1 MKHALLGALS
11 TLLLP
16 FSAHAAASSAGGY
29 LMRGG
34 YQPRSYMRMGQDGD
48 AVASLPLGKATS
60 HKLRPGVEQSSD
72 TLDIQQHAGITELV
86 VIDSSVQDRATLYAG
101 LNPGVGVVEI
111 DAGRPGLPQLV
122 QALRGYRD
130 LAAIHVVSHASP
142 GALQLGSSRITAES
156 LHAELGTMQALRA
169 SVREGADLLFYGC
182 DLAANADGGAL
193 LDIVRSGTG
202 MDVAASSNL
211 TGAVALGGDWE
222 LEERRGGIESG
233 LAFSEKAL
241 KDFSGVLVAS
251 SGTKTFQTG
260 WVDNNANLTSAD
272 FVLTAKDA
280 GGSPISNVSI
290 DSLSYFA
297 AYLQT
302 GYNNSTTGTYFQ
314 VAADGTNTGSFELTG
329 LVAGELAEGQF
340 TNVHIVGIKPD
351 NSTVTSGTIIGT
363 GSSGETFTFGAGQLA
378 NFSGVKLKAFK
389 LVFDTSSG
397 PATKTLFEFRNFTV
411 TGAQGPLPVVSDSR
425 ISISGASGTGGTYKI
440 GDTVTATWNNTAG
453 GDNNAGITGV
463 TMDFSQ
469 FGGGAV
475 VATSNGGN
483 TWTATY
489 SITSGSIDATNRN
502 ISVSA
507 TNAAGTTTTADTTN
521 ATVDNIAP
529 TVTDARI
536 SISGAT
542 GTSGAYKIGDT
553 VTATWNNTAGGDN
566 NADTMASVTVN
577 FTDFGGGAAVAA
589 TNSSGTWTATY
600 TIVSGNIDGTNRNVS
615 VTATD
620 NAGNATVTADTT
632 NARVDNNPPSVSS
645 IVVSGS
651 PSSADSSMAFTVTF
665 DETVANVSTDDFTLV
680 GAGAT
685 GTIAS
690 VSASSGSSVNVNI
703 ASISGNGT
711 IRVNLNGSTNIVDG
725 VGNPVPSYSSGS
737 THTVAVPT
745 APGVPTIGTAT
756 AGDGQA
762 TVTFTAPGDGG
773 SPITTYTA
781 TANPGGITGSC
792 AGPTACAITV
802 GSLTNGTAYT
812 FSVTATN
819 GAGTGSA
826 SGASNSVTPMANQ
839 IITFSQPPSY
849 NFGATPTLIASSS
862 YAVGGGATGLAIG
875 FTSSTT
881 GVCTVTSGGALTFV
895 SAGTCT
901 IDADQAGNAS
911 TNAASTVTRSF
922 TVNAIVP
929 SAPGIG
935 SATAGNERAEVSFS
949 APPSN
954 GGATITDYTVTANP
968 GGNTGAGSSSPI
980 IVAGLTNGVSY
991 TFSVTAT
998 NSAGTSVASVP
1009 SNAVAPAG
1017 PQIITFANPGSQNF
1031 GSTPDLR
1038 LVNGGASATSG
1049 LDVTFTSSTTAVC
1062 TVTSEGVL
1070 AFIATGS
1077 CTILANQAGNSAYL
1091 AATPVSRT
1099 FTVNAV
1105 VAGAPTSSVA
1115 TAGDTQVSVS
1125 FVAPSNTGGTSITG
1139 YTVTVSPADVAPVNG
1154 AASPIVV
1161 TGLTNGRAY
1170 TFTVTADNSAGTGPA
1185 SSASNPATPKAAQ
1198 TITFVNPGAQNFG
1211 TTPALSANSDSGLTP
1226 TFTSST
1232 NTVCTIT
1239 AGGALTFVTVG
1250 TCTINVDQT
1259 GNASYLAA
1267 TQVSRSFTVN
1277 AVVAGA
1283 PQKPTVTAGD
1293 GAASVAFTAP
1303 TFSGGAAITGY
1314 TVAVIPADVAPVS
1327 ASSSPIAVTG
1337 LTNGQ
1342 AYEFTVTAN
1351 NSVGAGP
1358 ASTPSNAVTP
1368 TAAQVITFA
1377 NPGTQDFGTTP
1388 TLTAT
1393 ADSGLAA
1400 TFTTGTANICTV
1412 SSGGALSFLSVGTC
1426 TIHADQNGDASH
1438 AAATRVSQ
1446 SFTVR
1451 AVVSAAPVIGAA
1463 TLSSAT
1469 VAEVS
1474 FAAPAF
1480 DGGAAI
1486 TQYEV
1491 VPSPSVAGGPFVGA
1505 GSPVT
1510 VTGLVAG
1517 QSYTFTV
1524 LARNSAGDSQASA
1537 ATNAVQPMTGQSIT
1551 FNNPGTQNFGTTPT
1565 LSASASSGLAVSLS
1579 VDGATAA
1586 VCSINNGVLSF
1597 ASVGTCTVLADQAGD
1612 ASHDPAVQVSQSFNV
1627 QAVAPAAPVVGAA
1640 AMTSATAAEISF
1652 TAPGFDG
1659 GAAITRYEVVPS
1671 PSIAG
1676 GPFVGN
1682 GSPLTVTGL
1691 VAGQSYTF
1699 TVLARNSAGDSQASA
1714 ATNAVQPM
1722 TGQSITFNNPG
1733 TQNFG
1738 TTPTLSASASSGLA
1752 VSLSVDGATAAVC
1765 SINNGVLSFASVGTC
1780 TVLADQAGDASH
1792 DPAVQVSQSFNVQA
1806 VAPAA
1811 PVIGTAAMTS
1821 ATAAEISFTAPGF
1834 DGGAAITHYEVV
1846 PSPAVAGGAFVAS
1859 SSPVAVDGLTAG
1871 QSYTFSVIARN
1882 SAGDSPASAA
1892 SNALQ
1897 PMVAQAISFSVAGS
1911 YDFGTTPTLVAT
1923 SSSGLAVRLMVDAG
1937 SASVCAINNEVLSF
1951 AAVGSCTVHADQA
1964 GDASHSP
1971 AARVSQ
1977 SFMVQAVVPAAP
1989 VIGSATMLSET
2000 SAEISFA
2007 APAFDGGTAITG
2019 YQVLPHP
2026 ATVGGATYVGTGS
2039 PIRVTGLTKGVHYSF
2054 AVVAI
2059 NSVGEGAASALSN
2072 TLFMVPLLEAHPV
2085 TQNVAYGTATEITLS
2100 ATGAYQAVSV
2110 VVGPGNGSASV
2121 HGTRLTYTPTLGYA
2135 GPDSFTYAVMDG
2147 YSSATATVDVM
2158 VGPPSLSMD
2167 SGVPDAVASSVY
2179 QHQLVTHGGIEGY
2192 TYVVTS
2198 GSLPPGVK
2206 LSAAGL
2212 LSGTPT
2218 QTGSFTFT
2226 VSSTDSSTG
2235 AGPFTVAQGY
2245 TLAVTH
2251 PDLELA
2257 TSTLM
2262 VAFGG
2267 QQYRT
2272 QLRSQGGTAPYSY
2285 SVAGGQLPAGLSL
2298 STEGE
2303 ISGVPEMA
2311 GTFAFIA
2318 QVTDANG
2325 FADTADLSLKVEAG
2339 LQVIHDMA
2347 TDPAEP
2353 VFATGGTFVVSAQGG
2368 QSGNPLLYGSGSPAI
2383 CSVVGNVVTM
2393 LDAGTCVLTIDQAG
2407 NAQYL
2412 AAQQAVLQVDI
2423 AAAMPSLTWLDGIAK
2438 VYGEAA
2444 FDLPDPRSNSTGA
2457 FSFSSSDTK
2466 VATISGRTVT
2476 LVGEGSATL
2485 TAYQAAQGG
2494 YTAASV
2500 ELNLTVNA
2508 RPDPTADANVRGS
2521 LQAQVDASVRFSR
2534 VQLGNIQSRLQQVR
2548 SGSNPSSATLTL
2560 AYAGD
2565 LLGQAVSVPVQLP
2578 VNQFTGMPSGWGGWM
2593 SGTATFGNS
2602 GQQQGGSFDFN
2613 TDGISLGVDR
2623 SYGDNGLLGMAASL
2637 GRNRSRLDNSPSR
2650 MDADQYSLAVY
2661 GLWRAGE
2668 HLFVDGVLAQGRLSF
2683 DIARWS
2689 DDANAVAVGQRDGNQ
2704 TFGALTF
2711 GYQQQH
2717 GATTLSGYGRF
2728 DGSQSHLDGYREHGL
2743 QAYDLVYAR
2752 QTVRNSGLA
2761 LGFDGSYSWQGE
2773 RLQLRPFWKLEY
2785 RQSLSNNGD
2794 AWMNYVQQPST
2805 DGYLL
2810 KMQGYADNML
2820 TAGLGLDMQTRN
2832 GWLISLL
2839 FGRDQGSNS
2848 ASSNSVG
2855 LRVSYGKGGAGSG
2868 NVGAADGVG
2877 LDECQGRRCRR
2888 GTGMQGHAEQIRP

>member
-290 DSLSYFA
+290 YSSSPFA

-302 GYNNSTTGTYFQ
+302 GYNTSTTGTYFQ
-314 VAADGTNTGSFELTG
+314 VAADGANTGSFELTG
-329 LVAGELAEGQF
+329 LVAGEYGAGHF
-340 TNVHIVGIKPD
+340 TNVHIIGIKPD
-351 NSTVTSGTIIGT
+351 NSIVTSSTINGT
-363 GSSGETFTFGAGQLA
+363 GAANETFTFGAGQLV

-397 PATKTLFEFRNFTV
+397 SGTKPFFEFRNFTV
-411 TGAQGPLPVVSDSR
+411 TGAQGPVPVVSDSR

-600 TIVSGNIDGTNRNVS
+600 TIVSGSIDATNRNVT

-665 DETVANVSTDDFTLV
+665 DETVTNVSTDDFTLV
-680 GAGAT
+680 GAGAI

-826 SGASNSVTPMANQ
+826 SAASNSVTPMANQ
-839 IITFSQPPSY
+839 IITFTQPPSY
-849 NFGATPTLIASSS
+849 NFGATPTLTASST
-862 YAVGGGATGLAIG
+862 YAVSGAATGFAID

-911 TNAASTVTRSF
+911 TNAAFTVTRSF

-935 SATAGNERAEVSFS
+935 SATAGDERAEVSFS

-954 GGATITDYTVTANP
+954 GGATITGYTITANP

-1170 TFTVTADNSAGTGPA
+1170 TFTVTADNSAGSGPA

-1232 NTVCTIT
+1232 TTVCTIT

-1267 TQVSRSFTVN
+1267 TQVTRSFTVN

-1368 TAAQVITFA
+1368 TAAQVITFS

-1491 VPSPSVAGGPFVGA
+1491 VPSPSVAGGPFVG
-1505 GSPVT
+1505 
-1510 VTGLVAG
+1510 
-1517 QSYTFTV
+1517 
-1524 LARNSAGDSQASA
+1524 
-1537 ATNAVQPMTGQSIT
+1537 
-1551 FNNPGTQNFGTTPT
+1551 
-1565 LSASASSGLAVSLS
+1565 
-1579 VDGATAA
+1579 
-1586 VCSINNGVLSF
+1586 
-1597 ASVGTCTVLADQAGD
+1597 
-1612 ASHDPAVQVSQSFNV
+1612 
-1627 QAVAPAAPVVGAA
+1627 
-1640 AMTSATAAEISF
+1640 
-1652 TAPGFDG
+1652 
-1659 GAAITRYEVVPS
+1659 
-1671 PSIAG
+1671 
-1676 GPFVGN
+1676 N

-1765 SINNGVLSFASVGTC
+1765 SINSGVLSFASVGTC

-1792 DPAVQVSQSFNVQA
+1792 DPAVQVSQSFNVKA

-1846 PSPAVAGGAFVAS
+1846 PSPAVAGGPFVAS

-1871 QSYTFSVIARN
+1871 QSYTFYVIARN

-2383 CSVVGNVVTM
+2383 CSVVGSVVTM

-2743 QAYDLVYAR
+2743 QVYDLVYAR

-2888 GTGMQGHAEQIRP
+2888 GTGMQGHGEQIRP

>member
-260 WVDNNANLTSAD
+260 WVDTNASLISTD
-272 FVLTAKDA
+272 FILTAKDA

-302 GYNNSTTGTYFQ
+302 GYNTSTTGTYFQ

-329 LVAGELAEGQF
+329 LVAGEFAEGQF

-935 SATAGNERAEVSFS
+935 SATAGDERAEVSFS

-954 GGATITDYTVTANP
+954 GGATITGYTVTANP

-1038 LVNGGASATSG
+1038 FVNGGASATSG

-1105 VAGAPTSSVA
+1105 MAGAPTSSVA

-1161 TGLTNGRAY
+1161 TGLTNGQTY

-1198 TITFVNPGAQNFG
+1198 TVTFGNPGAQNFG
-1211 TTPALSANSDSGLTP
+1211 TTPALSATSDSGLTP

-1232 NTVCTIT
+1232 TTVCTIT

-1267 TQVSRSFTVN
+1267 TQVTRSFTVN

-1505 GSPVT
+1505 GSPVAIS
-1510 VTGLVAG
+1510 GLVAG

-1586 VCSINNGVLSF
+1586 VCSINS
-1597 ASVGTCTVLADQAGD
+1597 
-1612 ASHDPAVQVSQSFNV
+1612 
-1627 QAVAPAAPVVGAA
+1627 
-1640 AMTSATAAEISF
+1640 
-1652 TAPGFDG
+1652 
-1659 GAAITRYEVVPS
+1659 
-1671 PSIAG
+1671 
-1676 GPFVGN
+1676 
-1682 GSPLTVTGL
+1682 
-1691 VAGQSYTF
+1691 
-1699 TVLARNSAGDSQASA
+1699 
-1714 ATNAVQPM
+1714 
-1722 TGQSITFNNPG
+1722 
-1733 TQNFG
+1733 
-1738 TTPTLSASASSGLA
+1738 
-1752 VSLSVDGATAAVC
+1752 
-1765 SINNGVLSFASVGTC
+1765 GVLSFASVGTC

-1846 PSPAVAGGAFVAS
+1846 PSPAVAGGPFVAS

-2353 VFATGGTFVVSAQGG
+2353 VFATGGTFLVSAQGG

>member
-182 DLAANADGGAL
+182 DLAATDDGEVMLGIIR
-193 LDIVRSGTG
+193 DQSG

-211 TGAVALGGDWE
+211 TGAVGQGGDWL
-222 LEERRGGIESG
+222 LEVQRGDIGTS
-233 LAFSEKAL
+233 LAFSDKAL
-241 KDFSGVLVAS
+241 RDYSGVLAAS
-251 SGTKTFQTG
+251 NGLKTFSTG
-260 WVDNNANLTSAD
+260 WTDNNINLTSQD
-272 FVLTAKDA
+272 FIVTGWDV
-280 GGSPISNVSI
+280 GGSAIGNVSI
-290 DSLSYFA
+290 YA
-297 AYLQT
+297 YAPNVAYLQWQF
-302 GYNNSTTGTYFQ
+302 NNTTTGTYFK
-314 VAADGTNTGSFELTG
+314 VAADGTNTGTFELAG
-329 LVAGELAEGQF
+329 LEAGEAPGLGGQF
-340 TNVHIVGIKPD
+340 TNVRIVGIKPD
-351 NSTVTSGTIIGT
+351 DSTVTSATLSGTAIEN
-363 GSSGETFTFGAGQLA
+363 ETFSFGPSQLA
-378 NFSGVKLKAFK
+378 AFNGVKLKAFK
-389 LVFDTSSG
+389 LVFDTSS
-397 PATKTLFEFRNFTV
+397 AWETKPYFEFRNFTV
-411 TGAQGPLPVVSDSR
+411 TAAQGPLPIVSDSR

-453 GDNNAGITGV
+453 GDNNVGITGV

-469 FGGGAV
+469 FGGSAT
-475 VATSNGGN
+475 VAASSSGN

-489 SITSGSIDATNRN
+489 SITSGSIDATHRN

-507 TNAAGTTTTADTTN
+507 TNVAGTTTTADTTN

-935 SATAGNERAEVSFS
+935 SATAGDERAEVSFS

-954 GGATITDYTVTANP
+954 GGATITGYTVTANP

-1038 LVNGGASATSG
+1038 FVNGGASATSG

-1105 VAGAPTSSVA
+1105 MAGAPTSSVA

-1161 TGLTNGRAY
+1161 TGLTNGQTY

-1198 TITFVNPGAQNFG
+1198 TVTFGNPGAQNFG
-1211 TTPALSANSDSGLTP
+1211 TTPALSATSDSGLTP

-1232 NTVCTIT
+1232 TTVCTIT

-1267 TQVSRSFTVN
+1267 TQVTRSFTVN

-1491 VPSPSVAGGPFVGA
+1491 VPSPSVAGGPFVG
-1505 GSPVT
+1505 
-1510 VTGLVAG
+1510 
-1517 QSYTFTV
+1517 
-1524 LARNSAGDSQASA
+1524 
-1537 ATNAVQPMTGQSIT
+1537 
-1551 FNNPGTQNFGTTPT
+1551 
-1565 LSASASSGLAVSLS
+1565 
-1579 VDGATAA
+1579 
-1586 VCSINNGVLSF
+1586 
-1597 ASVGTCTVLADQAGD
+1597 
-1612 ASHDPAVQVSQSFNV
+1612 
-1627 QAVAPAAPVVGAA
+1627 
-1640 AMTSATAAEISF
+1640 
-1652 TAPGFDG
+1652 
-1659 GAAITRYEVVPS
+1659 
-1671 PSIAG
+1671 
-1676 GPFVGN
+1676 N

-1765 SINNGVLSFASVGTC
+1765 SINSGVLSFASVGTC

-1846 PSPAVAGGAFVAS
+1846 PSPAVAGGPFVAS

-2353 VFATGGTFVVSAQGG
+2353 VFATGGTFLVSAQGG

>member
-600 TIVSGNIDGTNRNVS
+600 TIVSGSIDATNRNVT

-665 DETVANVSTDDFTLV
+665 DETVTNVSTDDFTLV
-680 GAGAT
+680 GAGAI

-690 VSASSGSSVNVNI
+690 VSASNGSSVNVNI
-703 ASISGNGT
+703 AGISGNGT

-826 SGASNSVTPMANQ
+826 SAASNSVTPMANQ
-839 IITFSQPPSY
+839 IITFTQPPSY
-849 NFGATPTLIASSS
+849 NFGATPTLTASST
-862 YAVGGGATGLAIG
+862 YAVSGAATGFAID

-1139 YTVTVSPADVAPVNG
+1139 YTVTVSPADVTPVNG

-1267 TQVSRSFTVN
+1267 TQVTRSFTVN

-1491 VPSPSVAGGPFVGA
+1491 VPSPSVAGGPFVG
-1505 GSPVT
+1505 
-1510 VTGLVAG
+1510 
-1517 QSYTFTV
+1517 
-1524 LARNSAGDSQASA
+1524 
-1537 ATNAVQPMTGQSIT
+1537 
-1551 FNNPGTQNFGTTPT
+1551 
-1565 LSASASSGLAVSLS
+1565 
-1579 VDGATAA
+1579 
-1586 VCSINNGVLSF
+1586 
-1597 ASVGTCTVLADQAGD
+1597 
-1612 ASHDPAVQVSQSFNV
+1612 
-1627 QAVAPAAPVVGAA
+1627 
-1640 AMTSATAAEISF
+1640 
-1652 TAPGFDG
+1652 
-1659 GAAITRYEVVPS
+1659 
-1671 PSIAG
+1671 
-1676 GPFVGN
+1676 N

-1765 SINNGVLSFASVGTC
+1765 SINSGVLSFASVGTC
-1780 TVLADQAGDASH
+1780 KVLADQAGDASH

-1846 PSPAVAGGAFVAS
+1846 PSPAVAGGPFVAS

-2026 ATVGGATYVGTGS
+2026 ATVGGATYVGKGS

-2743 QAYDLVYAR
+2743 QTYDLVYAR

-2888 GTGMQGHAEQIRP
+2888 GTGMQGHGEQIRP

>member
-1 MKHALLGALS
+1 M
-11 TLLLP
+11 
-16 FSAHAAASSAGGY
+16 
-29 LMRGG
+29 
-34 YQPRSYMRMGQDGD
+34 
-48 AVASLPLGKATS
+48 
-60 HKLRPGVEQSSD
+60 
-72 TLDIQQHAGITELV
+72 
-86 VIDSSVQDRATLYAG
+86 
-101 LNPGVGVVEI
+101 
-111 DAGRPGLPQLV
+111 
-122 QALRGYRD
+122 
-130 LAAIHVVSHASP
+130 
-142 GALQLGSSRITAES
+142 
-156 LHAELGTMQALRA
+156 
-169 SVREGADLLFYGC
+169 
-182 DLAANADGGAL
+182 
-193 LDIVRSGTG
+193 
-202 MDVAASSNL
+202 
-211 TGAVALGGDWE
+211 
-222 LEERRGGIESG
+222 
-233 LAFSEKAL
+233 
-241 KDFSGVLVAS
+241 
-251 SGTKTFQTG
+251 
-260 WVDNNANLTSAD
+260 
-272 FVLTAKDA
+272 
-280 GGSPISNVSI
+280 
-290 DSLSYFA
+290 
-297 AYLQT
+297 
-302 GYNNSTTGTYFQ
+302 
-314 VAADGTNTGSFELTG
+314 
-329 LVAGELAEGQF
+329 
-340 TNVHIVGIKPD
+340 
-351 NSTVTSGTIIGT
+351 
-363 GSSGETFTFGAGQLA
+363 
-378 NFSGVKLKAFK
+378 
-389 LVFDTSSG
+389 
-397 PATKTLFEFRNFTV
+397 
-411 TGAQGPLPVVSDSR
+411 
-425 ISISGASGTGGTYKI
+425 
-440 GDTVTATWNNTAG
+440 
-453 GDNNAGITGV
+453 
-463 TMDFSQ
+463 
-469 FGGGAV
+469 
-475 VATSNGGN
+475 
-483 TWTATY
+483 
-489 SITSGSIDATNRN
+489 
-502 ISVSA
+502 
-507 TNAAGTTTTADTTN
+507 
-521 ATVDNIAP
+521 
-529 TVTDARI
+529 
-536 SISGAT
+536 
-542 GTSGAYKIGDT
+542 
-553 VTATWNNTAGGDN
+553 
-566 NADTMASVTVN
+566 
-577 FTDFGGGAAVAA
+577 
-589 TNSSGTWTATY
+589 
-600 TIVSGNIDGTNRNVS
+600 
-615 VTATD
+615 
-620 NAGNATVTADTT
+620 
-632 NARVDNNPPSVSS
+632 
-645 IVVSGS
+645 
-651 PSSADSSMAFTVTF
+651 
-665 DETVANVSTDDFTLV
+665 
-680 GAGAT
+680 
-685 GTIAS
+685 
-690 VSASSGSSVNVNI
+690 
-703 ASISGNGT
+703 
-711 IRVNLNGSTNIVDG
+711 
-725 VGNPVPSYSSGS
+725 
-737 THTVAVPT
+737 
-745 APGVPTIGTAT
+745 
-756 AGDGQA
+756 
-762 TVTFTAPGDGG
+762 
-773 SPITTYTA
+773 
-781 TANPGGITGSC
+781 
-792 AGPTACAITV
+792 
-802 GSLTNGTAYT
+802 
-812 FSVTATN
+812 
-819 GAGTGSA
+819 
-826 SGASNSVTPMANQ
+826 
-839 IITFSQPPSY
+839 
-849 NFGATPTLIASSS
+849 
-862 YAVGGGATGLAIG
+862 
-875 FTSSTT
+875 
-881 GVCTVTSGGALTFV
+881 
-895 SAGTCT
+895 
-901 IDADQAGNAS
+901 
-911 TNAASTVTRSF
+911 
-922 TVNAIVP
+922 
-929 SAPGIG
+929 
-935 SATAGNERAEVSFS
+935 
-949 APPSN
+949 
-954 GGATITDYTVTANP
+954 
-968 GGNTGAGSSSPI
+968 
-980 IVAGLTNGVSY
+980 
-991 TFSVTAT
+991 
-998 NSAGTSVASVP
+998 
-1009 SNAVAPAG
+1009 
-1017 PQIITFANPGSQNF
+1017 
-1031 GSTPDLR
+1031 
-1038 LVNGGASATSG
+1038 
-1049 LDVTFTSSTTAVC
+1049 
-1062 TVTSEGVL
+1062 
-1070 AFIATGS
+1070 
-1077 CTILANQAGNSAYL
+1077 
-1091 AATPVSRT
+1091 
-1099 FTVNAV
+1099 
-1105 VAGAPTSSVA
+1105 
-1115 TAGDTQVSVS
+1115 
-1125 FVAPSNTGGTSITG
+1125 
-1139 YTVTVSPADVAPVNG
+1139 
-1154 AASPIVV
+1154 
-1161 TGLTNGRAY
+1161 
-1170 TFTVTADNSAGTGPA
+1170 
-1185 SSASNPATPKAAQ
+1185 
-1198 TITFVNPGAQNFG
+1198 
-1211 TTPALSANSDSGLTP
+1211 
-1226 TFTSST
+1226 
-1232 NTVCTIT
+1232 
-1239 AGGALTFVTVG
+1239 TVG

-1267 TQVSRSFTVN
+1267 TQVTRSFTVN

-1491 VPSPSVAGGPFVGA
+1491 VPSPSVAGGPFVGN
-1505 GSPVT
+1505 GSPLT

-1586 VCSINNGVLSF
+1586 VCSINSGVLSF

-1612 ASHDPAVQVSQSFNV
+1612 ASHDPAVQVSQSFSV
-1627 QAVAPAAPVVGAA
+1627 QAVAPAAPVIGTAA
-1640 AMTSATAAEISF
+1640 LTSATAAEVSF
-1652 TAPGFDG
+1652 GAPAFDG
-1659 GAAITRYEVVPS
+1659 GAAITQYEVVPS
-1671 PSIAG
+1671 PSVAG

-1765 SINNGVLSFASVGTC
+1765 SINSGVLSFASVGTC

-1792 DPAVQVSQSFNVQA
+1792 DPAVQVSQSFSVQA

-1811 PVIGTAAMTS
+1811 PVIGTAALTS
-1821 ATAAEISFTAPGF
+1821 ATAAEVSFGAPAF

-1846 PSPAVAGGAFVAS
+1846 PSPAVAGGPFVAS

-2353 VFATGGTFVVSAQGG
+2353 VFATGGTFLVSAQGG

>member
-1 MKHALLGALS
+1 
-11 TLLLP
+11 
-16 FSAHAAASSAGGY
+16 
-29 LMRGG
+29 MRGG
-34 YQPRSYMRMGQDGD
+34 YQPRSYMRMGQGD
-48 AVASLPLGKATS
+48 AVASLPLGKASS
-60 HKLRPGVEQSSD
+60 HKPRAGVEQSSD

-142 GALQLGSSRITAES
+142 GVLQLGSSRITAES

-182 DLAANADGGAL
+182 DLAATDDGEVMLGIIR
-193 LDIVRSGTG
+193 DQSG

-211 TGAVALGGDWE
+211 TGAVGQGGDWL
-222 LEERRGGIESG
+222 LEVQRGDIGTS
-233 LAFSEKAL
+233 LAFSDKAL
-241 KDFSGVLVAS
+241 RDYSGVLAAS
-251 SGTKTFQTG
+251 NGLKTFSTG
-260 WVDNNANLTSAD
+260 WTDNNINLTSQD
-272 FVLTAKDA
+272 FIVTGWDV
-280 GGSPISNVSI
+280 GGSAIGNVSI
-290 DSLSYFA
+290 YA
-297 AYLQT
+297 YAPNVAYLQWQF
-302 GYNNSTTGTYFQ
+302 NNTTTGTYFK
-314 VAADGTNTGSFELTG
+314 VAADGTNTGTFELAG
-329 LVAGELAEGQF
+329 LEAGEAPGLGGQF
-340 TNVHIVGIKPD
+340 TNVRIVGIKPD
-351 NSTVTSGTIIGT
+351 DSTVTSATLSGTAIEN
-363 GSSGETFTFGAGQLA
+363 ETFSFGPSQLA
-378 NFSGVKLKAFK
+378 AFNGVKLKAFK
-389 LVFDTSSG
+389 LVFDTSS
-397 PATKTLFEFRNFTV
+397 AWETKPYFEFRNFTV
-411 TGAQGPLPVVSDSR
+411 TAAQGPLPIVSDSR

-453 GDNNAGITGV
+453 GDNNVGITGV

-469 FGGGAV
+469 FGGSAT
-475 VATSNGGN
+475 VAASSSGN

-489 SITSGSIDATNRN
+489 SITSGSIDATHRN

-507 TNAAGTTTTADTTN
+507 TNVAGTTTTADTTN

-935 SATAGNERAEVSFS
+935 SATAGDERAEVSFS

-1267 TQVSRSFTVN
+1267 TQVTRSFTVN

-1491 VPSPSVAGGPFVGA
+1491 VPSPSVAGGPFVGN
-1505 GSPVT
+1505 GSPLT

-1517 QSYTFTV
+1517 QSYAFTV

-1537 ATNAVQPMTGQSIT
+1537 ATNAVQPMTAQSIT

-1586 VCSINNGVLSF
+1586 VCSINS
-1597 ASVGTCTVLADQAGD
+1597 
-1612 ASHDPAVQVSQSFNV
+1612 
-1627 QAVAPAAPVVGAA
+1627 
-1640 AMTSATAAEISF
+1640 
-1652 TAPGFDG
+1652 
-1659 GAAITRYEVVPS
+1659 
-1671 PSIAG
+1671 
-1676 GPFVGN
+1676 
-1682 GSPLTVTGL
+1682 
-1691 VAGQSYTF
+1691 
-1699 TVLARNSAGDSQASA
+1699 
-1714 ATNAVQPM
+1714 
-1722 TGQSITFNNPG
+1722 
-1733 TQNFG
+1733 
-1738 TTPTLSASASSGLA
+1738 
-1752 VSLSVDGATAAVC
+1752 
-1765 SINNGVLSFASVGTC
+1765 GVLSFASVGTC

-1846 PSPAVAGGAFVAS
+1846 PSPAVAGGPFVAS

-2353 VFATGGTFVVSAQGG
+2353 VFATGGTFLVSAQGG

>member
-826 SGASNSVTPMANQ
+826 SAASNSVTPMANQ

-1139 YTVTVSPADVAPVNG
+1139 YTVTVSPADVTPVNG

-1267 TQVSRSFTVN
+1267 TQVTRSFTVN

-1586 VCSINNGVLSF
+1586 VCSINS
-1597 ASVGTCTVLADQAGD
+1597 
-1612 ASHDPAVQVSQSFNV
+1612 
-1627 QAVAPAAPVVGAA
+1627 
-1640 AMTSATAAEISF
+1640 
-1652 TAPGFDG
+1652 
-1659 GAAITRYEVVPS
+1659 
-1671 PSIAG
+1671 
-1676 GPFVGN
+1676 
-1682 GSPLTVTGL
+1682 
-1691 VAGQSYTF
+1691 
-1699 TVLARNSAGDSQASA
+1699 
-1714 ATNAVQPM
+1714 
-1722 TGQSITFNNPG
+1722 
-1733 TQNFG
+1733 
-1738 TTPTLSASASSGLA
+1738 
-1752 VSLSVDGATAAVC
+1752 
-1765 SINNGVLSFASVGTC
+1765 GVLSFASVGTC

-1811 PVIGTAAMTS
+1811 PVIGTAALTS

-1846 PSPAVAGGAFVAS
+1846 PSPAVAGGPFVAS

-2147 YSSATATVDVM
+2147 YSSATATVEVM

-2179 QHQLVTHGGIEGY
+2179 QHQLITHGGIEGY

-2353 VFATGGTFVVSAQGG
+2353 VFAMGGTFVVSAQGG

-2383 CSVVGNVVTM
+2383 CSVVDNVVTM

-2438 VYGEAA
+2438 AYGEAA

-2743 QAYDLVYAR
+2743 QTYDLVYAR

-2888 GTGMQGHAEQIRP
+2888 GTGMQGHGEQIRP

>member
-826 SGASNSVTPMANQ
+826 SAASNSVTPMANQ
-839 IITFSQPPSY
+839 IITFTQPPSY
-849 NFGATPTLIASSS
+849 NFGATPTLTASST
-862 YAVGGGATGLAIG
+862 YAVSGAATGFAID

-929 SAPGIG
+929 SAPSIG

-1314 TVAVIPADVAPVS
+1314 TVAVIPADVSPVS

-1491 VPSPSVAGGPFVGA
+1491 VPSPSVAGGPFVG
-1505 GSPVT
+1505 
-1510 VTGLVAG
+1510 
-1517 QSYTFTV
+1517 
-1524 LARNSAGDSQASA
+1524 
-1537 ATNAVQPMTGQSIT
+1537 
-1551 FNNPGTQNFGTTPT
+1551 
-1565 LSASASSGLAVSLS
+1565 
-1579 VDGATAA
+1579 
-1586 VCSINNGVLSF
+1586 
-1597 ASVGTCTVLADQAGD
+1597 
-1612 ASHDPAVQVSQSFNV
+1612 
-1627 QAVAPAAPVVGAA
+1627 
-1640 AMTSATAAEISF
+1640 
-1652 TAPGFDG
+1652 
-1659 GAAITRYEVVPS
+1659 
-1671 PSIAG
+1671 
-1676 GPFVGN
+1676 N

-1765 SINNGVLSFASVGTC
+1765 SINSGVLSFASVGTC

-1811 PVIGTAAMTS
+1811 PVIGTAALTS

-1977 SFMVQAVVPAAP
+1977 SFLVQAVVPAAP

-2147 YSSATATVDVM
+2147 YSSATATVEVM

-2179 QHQLVTHGGIEGY
+2179 QHQLITHGGIEGY

-2298 STEGE
+2298 SKEGE

-2353 VFATGGTFVVSAQGG
+2353 VFATGGTFLVSAQGG

-2743 QAYDLVYAR
+2743 QTYDLVYAR

-2888 GTGMQGHAEQIRP
+2888 GTGMQGHGEQIRP

>member
-302 GYNNSTTGTYFQ
+302 GYNTSTTGTYFQ

-340 TNVHIVGIKPD
+340 TNVHIIGIKPD
-351 NSTVTSGTIIGT
+351 NSTVTSGTINGT
-363 GSSGETFTFGAGQLA
+363 GSSNETFTFGAGQLA

-475 VATSNGGN
+475 VAASNSGN

-489 SITSGSIDATNRN
+489 PITAGSVDATNRN

-521 ATVDNIAP
+521 AIVDNIAP

-542 GTSGAYKIGDT
+542 GTSGAYRIGDT

-725 VGNPVPSYSSGS
+725 VGNPVPSYNSGS

-762 TVTFTAPGDGG
+762 TVTFAAPGDGG

-781 TANPGGITGSC
+781 TATPGGITGSC
-792 AGPTACAITV
+792 AGPTACTITV

-826 SGASNSVTPMANQ
+826 SAASNSVTPMANQ
-839 IITFSQPPSY
+839 IITFAQPSNY
-849 NFGATPTLIASSS
+849 NFGATPTLTASSA
-862 YAVGGGATGLAIG
+862 YAVSGAATGFAID

-935 SATAGNERAEVSFS
+935 SATAGDERAEVSFS

-954 GGATITDYTVTANP
+954 GGATITGYTVTANP

-980 IVAGLTNGVSY
+980 IVAGLTNGVPY

-1161 TGLTNGRAY
+1161 TGLTNGQTY

-1198 TITFVNPGAQNFG
+1198 TVTFGNPGAQNFG
-1211 TTPALSANSDSGLTP
+1211 TTPALSATSDSGLTP

-1232 NTVCTIT
+1232 TTVCTIT

-1267 TQVSRSFTVN
+1267 TQVTRSFTVN

-1283 PQKPTVTAGD
+1283 PQKPAVTAGD

-1491 VPSPSVAGGPFVGA
+1491 VPSPSVAGGPFVG
-1505 GSPVT
+1505 
-1510 VTGLVAG
+1510 
-1517 QSYTFTV
+1517 
-1524 LARNSAGDSQASA
+1524 
-1537 ATNAVQPMTGQSIT
+1537 
-1551 FNNPGTQNFGTTPT
+1551 
-1565 LSASASSGLAVSLS
+1565 
-1579 VDGATAA
+1579 
-1586 VCSINNGVLSF
+1586 
-1597 ASVGTCTVLADQAGD
+1597 
-1612 ASHDPAVQVSQSFNV
+1612 
-1627 QAVAPAAPVVGAA
+1627 
-1640 AMTSATAAEISF
+1640 
-1652 TAPGFDG
+1652 
-1659 GAAITRYEVVPS
+1659 
-1671 PSIAG
+1671 
-1676 GPFVGN
+1676 N

-1765 SINNGVLSFASVGTC
+1765 SINNGVLSFASVGAC

-1846 PSPAVAGGAFVAS
+1846 PSPAVAGGPFVAS

-2245 TLAVTH
+2245 TLSVTH

-2353 VFATGGTFVVSAQGG
+2353 VFATGGTFLVSAQGG